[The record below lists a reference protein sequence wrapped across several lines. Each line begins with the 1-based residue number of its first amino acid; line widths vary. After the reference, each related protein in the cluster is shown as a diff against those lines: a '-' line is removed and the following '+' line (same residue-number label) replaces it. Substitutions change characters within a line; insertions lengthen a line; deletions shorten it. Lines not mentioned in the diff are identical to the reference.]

1 MTVSVV
7 AGRSM
12 SAQRP
17 MMGGQVA
24 VHLRGIPI
32 GAVAGISAEQ
42 VLDRIMAWAG
52 RLSRFDPASELVR
65 LNAASAAAVRV
76 GPTLAAVLDWARE
89 LEGRTDGRID
99 VAMLDAR
106 LAAESGDVVYP
117 PAAATRRWSLRRLP
131 RGAVVERPAGL
142 RFDLDGVAK
151 GWLADRALDIAPGRS
166 ALIDADGDIA
176 TRVAT
181 GDSWTIGVADPRAP
195 DRDLAVVRLA
205 TPGPARVFGLATS
218 GTTVHRWDRES
229 GSAHHLIDPVTWQP
243 ASTDV
248 VQATV
253 LASSA
258 RLAEGFAKVAVIVG
272 AASAFEIASSPGIL
286 GLLVLTSAGELRASP
301 GMVRWLA

>member
-1 MTVSVV
+1 M
-7 AGRSM
+7 
-12 SAQRP
+12 
-17 MMGGQVA
+17 
-24 VHLRGIPI
+24 
-32 GAVAGISAEQ
+32 
-42 VLDRIMAWAG
+42 
-52 RLSRFDPASELVR
+52 
-65 LNAASAAAVRV
+65 
-76 GPTLAAVLDWARE
+76 
-89 LEGRTDGRID
+89 
-99 VAMLDAR
+99 
-106 LAAESGDVVYP
+106 
-117 PAAATRRWSLRRLP
+117 
-131 RGAVVERPAGL
+131 ERPAGL

-166 ALIDADGDIA
+166 TLIDADGDIA
-176 TRVAT
+176 VRVAT
-181 GDSWTIGVADPRAP
+181 GDSWTIGVADPRVP

-218 GTTVHRWDRES
+218 GTTVYRWDRES

-243 ASTDV
+243 ASTDL

-272 AASAFEIASSPGIL
+272 AARAFEIASSPGIL